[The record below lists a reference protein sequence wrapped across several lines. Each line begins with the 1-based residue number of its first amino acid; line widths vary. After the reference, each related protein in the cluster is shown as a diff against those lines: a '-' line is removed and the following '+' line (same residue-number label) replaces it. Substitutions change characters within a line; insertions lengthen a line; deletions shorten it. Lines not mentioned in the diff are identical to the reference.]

1 MIIKNE
7 SVRTSDV
14 SLFGPSQITL
24 RDEDVTH
31 RQHSKATKFLR
42 CVEDDR
48 WKTGWHLTVQA
59 DLDTGL
65 DLVLC
70 FHKGIQE
77 LVCVNDSLTV
87 VSHQT
92 DQSSV
97 PLVDDLME
105 PELMRT

>member
-1 MIIKNE
+1 MIIKHE
-7 SVRTSDV
+7 SVQTSNV
-14 SLFGPSQITL
+14 NLSL
-24 RDEDVTH
+24 RDENVTH
-31 RQHSKATKFLR
+31 RQHSKATKLLR
-42 CVEDDR
+42 CVEDG
-48 WKTGWHLTVQA
+48 WETGWHLTVQA
-59 DLDTGL
+59 DLDMGL

-97 PLVDDLME
+97 PLVEKIME